1 MHRKLLKGR
10 TKNAGDGLSVSTEA
24 GWNWVVQSW
33 AGPERSSQSPRP

>member
-24 GWNWVVQSW
+24 GWSLVVQSW